1 MAWEWLVSAKV
12 TLILHNNG
20 LFSSVH
26 FNTLLNTRFS
36 EVLGLLEEVAF

>member
-1 MAWEWLVSAKV
+1 MAWEWLILAKV

-26 FNTLLNTRFS
+26 FKTLLSTSFS
-36 EVLGLLEEVAF
+36 EVVGLLEEVAF